1 MDGTAVK
8 PLFWPD
14 PEIAALLGDVQP
26 AAPKRGFGFHRLPV
40 VGSLFDPSY
49 RLHMERVVN
58 AAAAIDRQL
67 AERRPIKIEGDELG
81 VDVTRRLSALIH
93 KSMGWTNDRYV
104 LDDPLEILMLPHN
117 DGFDAHRIKVGIEDY
132 ILRRNLPDPVRMMRD
147 HKTLGGLVEW
157 VCDHIA
163 GGKAEAAFSVE

>member
-1 MDGTAVK
+1 M
-8 PLFWPD
+8 
-14 PEIAALLGDVQP
+14 
-26 AAPKRGFGFHRLPV
+26 

-117 DGFDAHRIKVGIEDY
+117 DGFDAHRIKVGI
-132 ILRRNLPDPVRMMRD
+132 RRLHPPSESPRPGADDERSQDARRV
-147 HKTLGGLVEW
+147 
-157 VCDHIA
+157 
-163 GGKAEAAFSVE
+163 S